1 MSTIDRDTAG
11 SAAARAAGGSGPESG
26 GPTGGRGPARA
37 ADGARGPVRAADGAA
52 ASAAARALRALEVP
66 LLLAVPVAM
75 VAAALAGI
83 EQTALFM
90 LLVVVLVLALF
101 FAGYEASRPALRQI
115 MPTLVLAAL
124 AAAGRILFAAVP
136 DFKPV
141 SAIAII
147 AGATLGRRN
156 GFMVGALAAL
166 TSNFFFGQGMWTP
179 WQMYAWGAV
188 GYVGGA
194 LADAGVFRRRDSR
207 VRTWALV
214 VCGFASG
221 LLYGA
226 IINTYDVIGFVQP
239 LTWAGAIARVA
250 AAVPYDVVHGAA
262 TAIFLVA
269 LYGPWTRRIDRV
281 VQKFALRS

>member
-1 MSTIDRDTAG
+1 M
-11 SAAARAAGGSGPESG
+11 
-26 GPTGGRGPARA
+26 
-37 ADGARGPVRAADGAA
+37 
-52 ASAAARALRALEVP
+52 
-66 LLLAVPVAM
+66 LLAVPVAM

-124 AAAGRILFAAVP
+124 AAAGRILFAAIP

-147 AGATLGRRN
+147 AGAALGRRN

-188 GYVGGA
+188 GYAGGA
-194 LADAGVFRRRDSR
+194 LADAGAFRRRDGR